1 MTTWNPGNMHDDYS
15 RNKYE
20 IVEKS
25 RKTFHYI
32 YFTSAFK
39 TFILEYIL

>member
-1 MTTWNPGNMHDDYS
+1 MHGI
-15 RNKYE
+15 REICMMINE

-25 RKTFHYI
+25 MKTFHYI
-32 YFTSAFK
+32 YFTSVFK